1 MFRVDINLPPLA
13 AAYRGAAE
21 DFPLA
26 LQRGLRRVATLV
38 HRAAD
43 RNLSGGSAAWSYP
56 APRRSGDL
64 ARGMASQA
72 SPIAAVI
79 ENRAAH
85 AWAVHTGLHPR
96 WPSPPARPRPFLTD
110 AAAAVDHMAEL
121 ATAVA
126 EVAPP

>member
-1 MFRVDINLPPLA
+1 MFRVSLDLAPIA

-21 DFPLA
+21 GFPQA
-26 LQRGLRRVATLV
+26 LQRAMRRIATLV

-43 RNLSGGSAAWSYP
+43 RNLSGGAAAWAYP
-56 APRRSGDL
+56 VPRRSGDL

-72 SPIAAVI
+72 SPIEAVI
-79 ENRAAH
+79 ENRAPY

-96 WPSPPARPRPFLTD
+96 WPSPPARPRPFIED
-110 AAAAVDHMAEL
+110 AVATVDHMAEL
-121 ATAVA
+121 AAAVS